1 MTIQRAV
8 LLGDSHI
15 GALLAAQKKN
25 PGVQGDIAY
34 QLLPVGPNR
43 TVETFL
49 FDLPDGRVLLNPLLT
64 RALSKA
70 RLYDELLY
78 RVRDHTTPLVILFG
92 SHEANRIA
100 FDTAMVNTTVTPDPS
115 AATRQ
120 LLTAKVLRELI
131 EYRLAY
137 YWRGMAI
144 LEALFRG
151 RLHVL
156 FSPPP
161 QRTPRDRK
169 TGRPLNIAPLDVRS
183 ELWRLGQEIIT
194 RHLEALGID
203 VMNFAPEFSDENG
216 FLRSEYEAA
225 DGVHANE
232 AYGSAMLGRLAG
244 LDLQG
249 RSAAAAA
256 LRA

>member
-1 MTIQRAV
+1 MTIQRAI

-15 GALLAAQKKN
+15 GTLLAAQKKK

-64 RALSKA
+64 RALSRAK
-70 RLYDELLY
+70 LYDELMY
-78 RVRDHTTPLVILFG
+78 RVRDLTTPLVILFG
-92 SHEANRIA
+92 SHEANRIG
-100 FDTAMVNTTVTPDPS
+100 FDAAMVNTTVTPDPS

-120 LLTAKVLRELI
+120 LLTAKLLSELI
-131 EYRLAY
+131 DHRLAY

-144 LEALFRG
+144 LEGLFRG

-169 TGRPLNIAPLDVRS
+169 TGRPLSIAPLDVRG
-183 ELWRLGQEIIT
+183 ELWRIGQELIA
-194 RHLEALGID
+194 RRLGALGID
-203 VMNFAPEFSDENG
+203 VINFAPEFSDETG
-216 FLRSEYEAA
+216 FLRPEYEAA

-232 AYGSAMLGRLAG
+232 AYGLAMQARLAMLDLNGR
-244 LDLQG
+244 
-249 RSAAAAA
+249 AAAAR
-256 LRA
+256 RA